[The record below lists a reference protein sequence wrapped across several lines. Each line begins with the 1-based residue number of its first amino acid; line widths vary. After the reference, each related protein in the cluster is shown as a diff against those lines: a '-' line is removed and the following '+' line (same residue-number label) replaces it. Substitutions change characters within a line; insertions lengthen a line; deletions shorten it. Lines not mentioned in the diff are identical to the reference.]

1 MIMRILIS
9 KSYTKRLFIHDPDF
23 IICNDETFLQE
34 AMFHR
39 YYMSSDKFNMY
50 TKNSSV
56 LPVAKELSY

>member
-39 YYMSSDKFNMY
+39 YYMSGDKFNMY
-50 TKNSSV
+50 TIV
-56 LPVAKELSY
+56 CYP